1 MGNLDPQPGNT
12 GRQHIGRTRPVD
24 DHQPRL
30 RHNVGVPFPCGQPR
44 RRVAS
49 QHRKELSVGYEPRE
63 FHKCVGRI
71 TRATTVEFDSRGLDP
86 VDVANGSNGEGVAI
100 FGQADDPASFFLPRL
115 IRNDKKHH
123 IECQSMANIDCGNK
137 VSDVRRVERAAK
149 NTDSW
154 PGWKLWEIVVHET
167 EVYLLWR
174 RVRIRA
180 TPYRPTCVDRHVSQ
194 RNMPLRNAVE
204 DCVMNDT
211 IGFYLNDIG
220 KVPLLNAADERQ
232 LSRTIEDGR
241 AAKLD
246 AAEGKP
252 TAEQQTR
259 IRDAGA
265 AKDRF
270 IRANLRLVVSIARRY
285 PLPQGMDLGD
295 LVQEGN
301 LGLEHAVDKFDWR
314 KGYKFSTYATF
325 WIRQAIGRALDQK
338 ASLVRIPGD
347 RSAGLRAALRQAAA
361 AGGELDP
368 EYASLHRISSPVSL
382 DRSVGDDSDTTLVD
396 LIPADQSGPED
407 QMLAADSSRILS
419 ELLNTLDDRARY
431 AVTARFGLIDG
442 TKRSFREVG
451 DDLGVTAEA
460 ARRLVKRA
468 VDGLRDDAVKVLSAA

>member
-1 MGNLDPQPGNT
+1 
-12 GRQHIGRTRPVD
+12 
-24 DHQPRL
+24 
-30 RHNVGVPFPCGQPR
+30 
-44 RRVAS
+44 
-49 QHRKELSVGYEPRE
+49 
-63 FHKCVGRI
+63 
-71 TRATTVEFDSRGLDP
+71 
-86 VDVANGSNGEGVAI
+86 
-100 FGQADDPASFFLPRL
+100 
-115 IRNDKKHH
+115 
-123 IECQSMANIDCGNK
+123 
-137 VSDVRRVERAAK
+137 
-149 NTDSW
+149 
-154 PGWKLWEIVVHET
+154 
-167 EVYLLWR
+167 
-174 RVRIRA
+174 
-180 TPYRPTCVDRHVSQ
+180 
-194 RNMPLRNAVE
+194 
-204 DCVMNDT
+204 MNDT

-259 IRDAGA
+259 IRDAEA